1 MSGSVGSAAPATVVA
16 THVWPRDHETPASVD
31 QLILDWGGPVG
42 DRHHGL
48 TMNSDVRQKPVFERG
63 TEIRN
68 HRQVSIVDLSQLATI
83 AANLGIERIDPGVVA
98 DNICTS
104 GLPDLT
110 AVAPMTRLVF
120 SSGVVLLT
128 GGENMPCTIAG
139 RMVAAAHGGRAE
151 AFPKAAMGLRGIT
164 AWVEH
169 PGIVRPGDTIT
180 LQPY

>member
-1 MSGSVGSAAPATVVA
+1 MIATVLA
-16 THVWPRDHETPASVD
+16 THIWPDDEDVPVAVEE
-31 QLILDWGGPVG
+31 LVLDWGGPVG

-48 TMNSDVRQKPVFERG
+48 TMSSDVRQKPVFDRG
-63 TEIRN
+63 TEIKN
-68 HRQVSIVDLSQLATI
+68 HRQISIVDAGQLAII
-83 AANLGIERIDPGVVA
+83 AEHLGIERVDPGVVA

-110 AVAPMTRLVF
+110 ALPPMTRMVF

-128 GGENMPCTIAG
+128 GGENTPCTITG
-139 RMVAAAHGGRAE
+139 RMVAATYGGNAE

-164 AWVEH
+164 GWVEH